1 MPRLKISVA
10 HSLDR
15 QTAVE
20 RLKGFLDQVKAQYQ
34 DRLSNLEEEWDEFNG
49 RFKFS
54 AMGFSS
60 EGTISVEE
68 DEVRVDGKLPL
79 AAMIIK
85 GQIEETIRG
94 HLEKVLA

>member
-15 QTAVE
+15 DTATE
-20 RLKGFLDQVKAQYQ
+20 RLKGFLEQVKSQYK
-34 DRLSNLEEEWDEFNG
+34 DRLSNLEEEWDEFSG

-54 AMGFSS
+54 AMGFTT
-60 EGTISVEE
+60 EGTITVEE
-68 DEVRVDGKLPL
+68 NEVRVDGKLPL

-94 HLEKVLA
+94 YLKKVLA